1 MMLDEPA
8 IEKYHY
14 KKYSTLFNE
23 IIRKEKR
30 MSTVQIKSRASTKK
44 NSSKRFDDEPEDL
57 MRVLNVD
64 EDDDEVLDDVDKKV
78 KKKKSTKKYNSSKR
92 KKKKGKGK
100 KKKGVKK
107 NEEIVDNLNFDSD
120 EEEKMESSVLCEME
134 DNLYGDE
141 TLSPEKIRAI
151 KKDKKRI
158 KKRVEQVMKMKEK
171 VKKKNKKE
179 LKEEKKMKRNIIT
192 RAANAVWGAVKWVGN
207 KIMEAVKWVG
217 KLFGFGRKA
226 EAVG

>member
-1 MMLDEPA
+1 
-8 IEKYHY
+8 
-14 KKYSTLFNE
+14 
-23 IIRKEKR
+23 
-30 MSTVQIKSRASTKK
+30 MSSVQIKSRTTKK

-64 EDDDEVLDDVDKKV
+64 EDGDEVLDDVDKKV

-92 KKKKGKGK
+92 KKKKGK

-120 EEEKMESSVLCEME
+120 DEESEKMESSVLCEME

-151 KKDKKRI
+151 KKDRKRI
-158 KKRVEQVMKMKEK
+158 KKRVKEQVMKMKEK
-171 VKKKNKKE
+171 VKKKKNKKE
-179 LKEEKKMKRNIIT
+179 LKEETKVKRNIIT
-192 RAANAVWGAVKWVGN
+192 RAASAVWSGIKWVGN